1 MMTWLI
7 VLAHRIHP
15 TPLARIPPRIHLTFF
30 LDLHLYAVIWT
41 FYKIFIDIVVQFW
54 LIASHSP
61 LFYFFITTDFC
72 WSADEVAGFFYYTM
86 TVFSCVLRYIE

>member
-1 MMTWLI
+1 MLHDD
-7 VLAHRIHP
+7 LADRSRTSHTPHP
-15 TPLARIPPRIHLTFF
+15 TCTHTPHRIHLTFF

-61 LFYFFITTDFC
+61 LFLLLYH
-72 WSADEVAGFFYYTM
+72 Y
-86 TVFSCVLRYIE
+86 